1 MLQRQYSI
9 MKRTFNSDFNDFT
22 SINKTTPRPK
32 LVNKRT
38 IRTMAVK
45 FQILAWNRHKNVE
58 VLNSYCDLEDKNN
71 K

>member
-9 MKRTFNSDFNDFT
+9 MKRTFNSDVNDFT

-38 IRTMAVK
+38 TRTIAVE
-45 FQILAWNRHKNVE
+45 FQILA
-58 VLNSYCDLEDKNN
+58 
-71 K
+71 

>member
-9 MKRTFNSDFNDFT
+9 MKRTFNSDVNDFT

-38 IRTMAVK
+38 TRIIAVE

-58 VLNSYCDLEDKNN
+58 VLNS
-71 K
+71 

>member
-9 MKRTFNSDFNDFT
+9 MKRAFNSDVNDFT

-38 IRTMAVK
+38 TRTIAVE
-45 FQILAWNRHKNVE
+45 FQILAWNKHTNVE